1 MRKLYMLSG
10 LFVFL
15 LASCV
20 QTPTIG
26 EPFQEGQ
33 DDVLE
38 SQRFNTTSPLGT
50 NLSGVSPFTNDYPF
64 IDAYKASR
72 EWTAYAGST
81 TVEVDANGWVKNVKP
96 GQGLFSQVFNAV
108 NGVYPGGDY
117 ILLYD
122 GEGDLS
128 VGDDA
133 VAIGTP
139 TRTGNTTRQVIRVT
153 PRKDDPATS
162 EGEDKGIALGLTR
175 VNPTNYVRNIRLI
188 MPGGGCSNN
197 PYRYAA
203 TADKCTGGSG
213 TFIPFEQL
221 YKTRTFHPLFLAR
234 LANYSTIRF
243 MTWQETNGS
252 IQTTW
257 SGRPKVTDA
266 QWSTKK
272 GVPLEVMT
280 DLANT
285 LDVDAWFNMPHAA
298 DNTYV
303 TEFAKLTKARLE
315 PGRKVYLEYSNE
327 VWLDRG
333 SNPDDAQ
340 YDYSIAQ
347 GKRFGLVSASECSSL
362 GTPLCDTLNGN
373 RFQVKRS
380 LEVFDLW
387 QQAFGSSNLV
397 RVIAST
403 TLTPPYVSG
412 ATSPTRE
419 LLRYQNAY
427 TKIDAL
433 AIAPY
438 FGDLI
443 YDQTIAN
450 QIRPLS
456 VTQYFERLNGV
467 LLNDK
472 RQEIREQ
479 KATIASFSSRI
490 PLVAYEGG
498 QILVQEAVF
507 DPQIEKLYDALNR
520 DPRMKQTYLNYLG
533 MWKTQ
538 GGQLYNHFVNS
549 GNWSSFGRWGA
560 LEYLA
565 QPRREAPKF
574 DALQTFIRQ
583 NPRWW

>member
-1 MRKLYMLSG
+1 MKKLCSVLAS
-10 LFVFL
+10 LVLL
-15 LASCV
+15 LAACV
-20 QTPTIG
+20 QTSPTP
-26 EPFQEGQ
+26 EVVEE
-33 DDVLE
+33 DHLE

-81 TVEVDANGWVKNVKP
+81 TVDLDANGWVKNVKP
-96 GQGLFSQVFNAV
+96 GQGLFSQVFNSV

-153 PRKDDPATS
+153 PRKDNPATPES
-162 EGEDKGIALGLTR
+162 EDKGIALGLTR
-175 VNPTNYVRNIRLI
+175 VNPANYVRNIRLI

-197 PYRYAA
+197 LLRYAA
-203 TADKCTGGSG
+203 TADRCTGSSG
-213 TFIPFEQL
+213 TFVPFEQL
-221 YKTRTFHPLFLAR
+221 YKTRTFHPSFLAR

-272 GVPLEVMT
+272 GVPLEVMI
-280 DLANT
+280 DLANI
-285 LDVDAWFNMPHAA
+285 LNVDPWFNMPHAA

-303 TEFAKLTKARLE
+303 TEFAKLTKAKLE

-340 YDYSIAQ
+340 YDYSITQ
-347 GKRFGLVSASECSSL
+347 GKRLGLVSPGECSSL
-362 GTPLCDTLNGN
+362 GTPRCDTLFGN

-387 QQAFGSSNLV
+387 QQAFGTSNLV

-450 QIRPLS
+450 EVRPLS
-456 VTQYFERLNGV
+456 VSQYFTRLNGV
-467 LLNDK
+467 LFEEK
-472 RQEIREQ
+472 RQQIREQ
-479 KATIASFSSRI
+479 KATIASFSNRL
-490 PLVAYEGG
+490 PLIAYEGG

-507 DPQIEKLYDALNR
+507 DPQIEKLYDAVNR

-533 MWKTQ
+533 MWKAE

-549 GNWSSFGRWGA
+549 GNWSRFGRWGA
-560 LEYLA
+560 LEYLT
-565 QPRREAPKF
+565 QPRSQAPKF
-574 DALQTFIRQ
+574 DALQTFIETT
-583 NPRWW
+583 PKWW

>member
-1 MRKLYMLSG
+1 MKKLCG
-10 LFVFL
+10 L
-15 LASCV
+15 LASLLLLLAACV
-20 QTPTIG
+20 QTPPTA
-26 EPFQEGQ
+26 EPVE
-33 DDVLE
+33 DDGLEIE

-81 TVEVDANGWVKNVKP
+81 TVELDANGWVKNVKA
-96 GQGLFSQVFNAV
+96 GQGLFSQVFNSV

-153 PRKDDPATS
+153 PRKDNPATA

-175 VNPTNYVRNIRLI
+175 VNPANYVRNIRLI

-197 PYRYAA
+197 PLRYAP
-203 TADKCTGGSG
+203 TADRCTGSSG
-213 TFIPFEQL
+213 TFVPFEQL
-221 YKTRTFHPLFLAR
+221 YKTRTFHPSFLAR
-234 LANYSTIRF
+234 LANYSTLRF

-252 IQTTW
+252 NQTVW

-272 GVPLEVMT
+272 GVPLEVMI
-280 DLANT
+280 DLANI
-285 LDVDAWFNMPHAA
+285 LNADAWFNMPHAA

-303 TEFAKLTKARLE
+303 TEFAKLTKAKLE

-347 GKRFGLVSASECSSL
+347 GKRLGLVSTSDCSSL
-362 GTPLCDTLNGN
+362 GAPLCNTLNGN

-380 LEVFDLW
+380 LEVFGLW
-387 QQAFGSSNLV
+387 QQSFGTSNLV

-412 ATSPTRE
+412 AASPTRE

-443 YDQTIAN
+443 YDQNIAN
-450 QIRPLS
+450 EIRPLS
-456 VTQYFERLNGV
+456 VTQYFDRLNGV
-467 LLNDK
+467 LLEGK

-479 KATIASFSSRI
+479 KATIASFSNRI

-507 DPQIEKLYDALNR
+507 DPQIEKLYDAVNR
-520 DPRMKQTYLNYLG
+520 DPRMKQTYLNYLN
-533 MWKTQ
+533 MWKAE

-549 GNWSSFGRWGA
+549 GSWNRFGRWGA
-560 LEYLA
+560 LEYLT

-574 DALQTFIRQ
+574 DALQTFIAQ